1 MRAAHTLH
9 TAWTLFSDPERC
21 RQLLME
27 ARWPDGKVRCPHCD
41 SDRVTYL
48 SAARLWKC
56 YRRHPR
62 AKFSLKVGTV
72 FEDSPLGLDKWLVAV
87 WFVANAADGR
97 TSSYELAR
105 AVGVT
110 QKTAWWML
118 HRIRLAMDTESFR
131 RLPDPGPDGPDG
143 TAGRGRADA

>member
-1 MRAAHTLH
+1 MRAAHPLH
-9 TAWTLFSDPERC
+9 TVSTLFADPERC

-27 ARWPDGKVRCPHCD
+27 ARWPDGTVRCPHCD

-48 SAARLWKC
+48 AAARLWKC
-56 YRRHPR
+56 YRKHPR
-62 AKFSLKVGTV
+62 AKFSLKAGTV
-72 FEDSPLGLDKWLVAV
+72 FEDSPLGIDKWLVAV
-87 WFVANAADGR
+87 WFIANAGGDR

-118 HRIRLAMDTESFR
+118 HRIRLAMDTDSFR
-131 RLPDPGPDGPDG
+131 RLADAGPEAAGPS
-143 TAGRGRADA
+143 TGRGSADA